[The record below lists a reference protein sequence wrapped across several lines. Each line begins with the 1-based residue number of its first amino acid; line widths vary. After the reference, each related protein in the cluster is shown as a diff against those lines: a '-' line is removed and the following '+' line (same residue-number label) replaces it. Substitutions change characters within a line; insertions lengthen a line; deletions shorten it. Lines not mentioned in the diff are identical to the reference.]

1 MRMTPLG
8 ITKLVK
14 LVQLTNALSPIL
26 VMLLG
31 SVTLGSLAQYSK
43 AASPIL
49 VTLSGS
55 VMLGRL
61 VQWENAKLPM
71 FLMLLPSVRLV
82 RPEQELNALSPMLVT
97 LLGIVTPL
105 TPVLWLNAPSP
116 MLVTGSPFVALGM
129 ITGLLGPVYP
139 VMVRAPLLV
148 MKVNWECTVAGSK
161 SQSTRIS
168 NFATQTILM
177 GCCFSNFLDPDRLAS
192 RLPSPHHFAP
202 ERFPRQ
208 WQVSAD
214 SCQTISLKQPSN
226 CCPVLNGKVPWR
238 FHRFCFLK

>member
-1 MRMTPLG
+1 MSVTLSGMVRMVKLVQELKAYRPMRMTPLG

-14 LVQLTNALSPIL
+14 LS
-26 VMLLG
+26 
-31 SVTLGSLAQYSK
+31 
-43 AASPIL
+43 
-49 VTLSGS
+49 
-55 VMLGRL
+55 
-61 VQWENAKLPM
+61 
-71 FLMLLPSVRLV
+71 
-82 RPEQELNALSPMLVT
+82 
-97 LLGIVTPL
+97 GIVTPL

-148 MKVNWECTVAGSK
+148 MKVNWECTVAGSN

-192 RLPSPHHFAP
+192 RLPSPHHLAP
-202 ERFPRQ
+202 QRFPRQ

-214 SCQTISLKQPSN
+214 SCQTISLKQPSYW
-226 CCPVLNGKVPWR
+226 CPVL
-238 FHRFCFLK
+238 HRKL

>member
-1 MRMTPLG
+1 MVKLVQELKAYRPTRMTPLG

-14 LVQLTNALSPIL
+14 LVQLT
-26 VMLLG
+26 
-31 SVTLGSLAQYSK
+31 
-43 AASPIL
+43 
-49 VTLSGS
+49 
-55 VMLGRL
+55 
-61 VQWENAKLPM
+61 
-71 FLMLLPSVRLV
+71 
-82 RPEQELNALSPMLVT
+82 NALSPMLVT

-148 MKVNWECTVAGSK
+148 MKVNWECTVAGSN

-192 RLPSPHHFAP
+192 RLPSPHHPAG
-202 ERFPRQ
+202 
-208 WQVSAD
+208 AGLD
-214 SCQTISLKQPSN
+214 
-226 CCPVLNGKVPWR
+226 GDD
-238 FHRFCFLK
+238 